1 MHLLGYFYQYYYLV
15 LILQAI
21 CVFHCMRKGNSQ
33 QWIWLIV
40 FLPAIGCLIYL
51 FTEIITKKDVGNVTN
66 AIDTVVR
73 PTGRIKDLE
82 RNFDFSP
89 SYENRLEL
97 AKAYSQNN
105 RTDEALKLLEEG
117 KQGVFANDPQLNMCL
132 IAVYAQNKQHSEIC
146 EIAPQLKNHPDFQKS
161 SERILYALALES
173 LGNANAAEQ
182 ELMVFKSRYSDF
194 EGKYNYAS
202 FLVRNNR
209 KNEAIALLEEVESES
224 SKMTRGERRNH
235 NYWIREGLNLL
246 GDLKNRN

>member
-89 SYENRLEL
+89 SYENRL
-97 AKAYSQNN
+97 
-105 RTDEALKLLEEG
+105 
-117 KQGVFANDPQLNMCL
+117 
-132 IAVYAQNKQHSEIC
+132 
-146 EIAPQLKNHPDFQKS
+146 
-161 SERILYALALES
+161 
-173 LGNANAAEQ
+173 
-182 ELMVFKSRYSDF
+182 
-194 EGKYNYAS
+194 
-202 FLVRNNR
+202 
-209 KNEAIALLEEVESES
+209 
-224 SKMTRGERRNH
+224 
-235 NYWIREGLNLL
+235 
-246 GDLKNRN
+246 